1 MPHSGEFKGVTPHT
15 PWVLSTNVEDIKMIP
30 NRVNDVIDDLSQR
43 FQQKPHPAEKE
54 KLPEQE

>member
-1 MPHSGEFKGVTPHT
+1 VAKDHGQGMG
-15 PWVLSTNVEDIKMIP
+15 L
-30 NRVNDVIDDLSQR
+30 NDVIDDLSQR